1 MRYQVRYHRPIVDP
15 ETGKVLFP
23 SGAIIDDL
31 SQVPSAQHD
40 KLFLIEEEPA
50 AVAAPAEPVDEDS
63 DDRGG
68 F

>member
-1 MRYQVRYHRPIVDP
+1 MRYQVRHHRPIVDT

-23 SGAIIDDL
+23 ACAIIDDL
-31 SQVPSAQHD
+31 SKVPSAQHD
-40 KLFLIEEEPA
+40 KLFLLEDEPA